1 MECVVLAAGE
11 GRRMR
16 PLTANRPKV
25 MLPLANRPILEHL
38 IVAARDAGITAFTLV
53 VGYREREIRSCF
65 GNGERLGVRIRY
77 VIQRHQLGTGD
88 ALRACEGLV
97 TGPFLLLNG
106 DMVTRSGDLR
116 ALAGREPPVIGV
128 SRSTHPE
135 DFGTVRMEGDR
146 VVDLAEKVP
155 NPPGDLISAGAYL
168 LDPGIFGLLESIG
181 RSERGEYEITDA
193 LSVLIREGGLAG
205 YPLSFWL
212 DVGYPWDLLSAN
224 AMLLSDR
231 AFEREGTVEPGV
243 VLDGD
248 VAVGPGSVLRTGTV
262 IEGPCV
268 IGRDCRIGPH
278 AYIRGATAIGND
290 CHVGH
295 CSEVKN
301 SVILAGTKVP
311 HFNYVGDSVIGSS
324 CNLGAGT
331 KIANLRNDRRPVQA
345 CGRDTGRLK
354 FGAIIGD
361 GVSFGINCS
370 VNAGSVVGSGC
381 SFAPQSYIHGCIM
394 DGTEMR

>member
-38 IVAARDAGITAFTLV
+38 LVAAREAGISEFILV
-53 VGYREREIRSCF
+53 VGYREREVRSCF
-65 GNGERLGVRIRY
+65 GNGERLGVGIRY
-77 VIQRHQLGTGD
+77 VTQRHQLGTGD

-97 TGPFLLLNG
+97 SGPFLLLNG
-106 DMVTRSGDLR
+106 DIVTRPADLR
-116 ALAGREPPVIGV
+116 ALAGRKPPVIGV
-128 SRSTHPE
+128 SRSSHPQ

-146 VVDLAEKVP
+146 ITDLAEKAP
-155 NPPGDLISAGAYL
+155 NPPGDLINAGAYL
-168 LDPGIFGLLESIG
+168 LGPGIFGLLETIG

-193 LSVLIREGGLAG
+193 LSVLIREGGVSG
-205 YPLSFWL
+205 YPMSFWL
-212 DVGYPWDLLSAN
+212 DVGYPWDLLEAN
-224 AMLLSDR
+224 AMLLSGW
-231 AFEREGTVEPGV
+231 AFEREGTVEPGA
-243 VLDGD
+243 VLEGD
-248 VAVGPGSVLRTGTV
+248 VAVGPGSVIRTGTV
-262 IEGPCV
+262 IEGPCI

-278 AYIRGATAIGND
+278 ASIRGATSIGND

-301 SVILAGTKVP
+301 SVILPRTKIP
-311 HFNYVGDSVIGSS
+311 HLNYVGDSVIGSS

-331 KIANLRNDRRPVQA
+331 KIANLRNDREPVHA
-345 CGRDTGRLK
+345 CGRSTGRVK
-354 FGAIIGD
+354 FGAIVGD

-370 VNAGSVVGSGC
+370 VNAGTVVGSGC

>member
-38 IVAARDAGITAFTLV
+38 IIAARDAGVSGFILV
-53 VGYREREIRSCF
+53 VGYREREVRTCF

-77 VIQRHQLGTGD
+77 VPQRHQLGTGD

-97 TGPFLLLNG
+97 SGPFLLLNG
-106 DMVTRSGDLR
+106 DMVVRSGDIR
-116 ALAGREPPVIGV
+116 ALAGHKPPVIAV
-128 SRSTHPE
+128 SRSPHAQ
-135 DFGTVRMEGDR
+135 DFGTVKMEGDR
-146 VVDLAEKVP
+146 IVDLTEKVP
-155 NPPGDLISAGAYL
+155 NPESDLINAGAYL

-193 LSVLIREGGLAG
+193 LSVLIRDGKVRG
-205 YPLSFWL
+205 YPMSFWL
-212 DVGYPWDLLSAN
+212 DVGHPWDLLEAN
-224 AMLLSDR
+224 RVLLEGWP
-231 AFEREGTVEPGV
+231 FGREGTVEPGA
-243 VLDGD
+243 VLSDD
-248 VAVGPGSVLRTGTV
+248 VAVGPGSVIRTGTV

-278 AYIRGATAIGND
+278 AYIRGATSIGNG
-290 CHVGH
+290 CHIGH

-301 SVILAGTKVP
+301 SVILPGTKIP
-311 HFNYVGDSVIGSS
+311 HFNYVGDSIIGSS

-331 KIANLRNDRRPVQA
+331 KIANLRNDHAPVHA
-345 CGRDTGRLK
+345 CGKNTGRVK
-354 FGAIIGD
+354 FGAIVGD

-370 VNAGSVVGSGC
+370 VNAGAVVGSGC
-381 SFAPQSYIHGCIM
+381 SFAPQSYVHGCIM
-394 DGTEMR
+394 EGTEMR

>member
-38 IVAARDAGITAFTLV
+38 IVAARDAGITEFILV
-53 VGYREREIRSCF
+53 VGYREREVRSCF

-77 VIQRHQLGTGD
+77 ATQRRQLGTGD

-106 DMVTRSGDLR
+106 DLVTRSGDLR
-116 ALAGREPPVIGV
+116 ALVGHEPPVMGV
-128 SRSTHPE
+128 SHSARPQ

-146 VVDLAEKVP
+146 VLDLAEKVP
-155 NPPGDLISAGAYL
+155 NPRGDLVNAGAYL
-168 LDPGIFGLLESIG
+168 LDPEIFGLLGSIG
-181 RSERGEYEITDA
+181 PSERGEYEITDA
-193 LSVLIREGGLAG
+193 LSALIREEKLAG

-224 AMLLSDR
+224 EMLLSDR
-231 AFEREGTVEPGV
+231 DFGREGTVEPGA

-248 VAVGPGSVLRTGTV
+248 VAVGPGSVIRTGTV
-262 IEGPCV
+262 IEGPCI

-278 AYIRGATAIGND
+278 AYIRGATSIGND
-290 CHVGH
+290 CHIGH
-295 CSEVKN
+295 GSEVKN

-311 HFNYVGDSVIGSS
+311 HLNYVGDSIIGSS

-331 KIANLRNDRRPVQA
+331 KIANLRNDRKPVQA

-354 FGAIIGD
+354 FGAVVGD

-370 VNAGSVVGSGC
+370 LNAGTVVGSGC

>member
-38 IVAARDAGITAFTLV
+38 IVAARDAGISSFILV
-53 VGYREREIRSCF
+53 VGYREREVRSCF

-77 VIQRHQLGTGD
+77 VTQRRQLGTGD
-88 ALRACEGLV
+88 ALRACEGLAS
-97 TGPFLLLNG
+97 GPFLLMNG
-106 DMVTRSGDLR
+106 DMVTRSEDIR
-116 ALAGREPPVIGV
+116 ALAGRQPPVIGL
-128 SRSTHPE
+128 SRSTHPQ
-135 DFGTVRMEGDR
+135 DFGTVRMEGER
-146 VVDLAEKVP
+146 ITDLSEKVP
-155 NPPGDLISAGAYL
+155 NPAGDLVNAGAYL
-168 LDPGIFGLLESIG
+168 LDPDIFGLLESIG
-181 RSERGEYEITDA
+181 PSERGEYEITDA
-193 LSVLIREGGLAG
+193 LSLLIREGRVTG

-212 DVGYPWDLLSAN
+212 DVGYPWDLLDAN
-224 AMLLSDR
+224 AMLLAAW
-231 AFEREGTVEPGV
+231 AFVREGTIEPGA

-248 VAVGPGSVLRTGTV
+248 VAVGPGSVVRTGTV
-262 IEGPCV
+262 IEGPCI

-278 AYIRGATAIGND
+278 AFIRGATSIGNN
-290 CHVGH
+290 CHIGH

-311 HFNYVGDSVIGSS
+311 HFNYVGDSIIGSS

-331 KIANLRNDRRPVQA
+331 KIANLRNDRSPVHA
-345 CGRDTGRLK
+345 CGRDTGKVK
-354 FGAIIGD
+354 FGAIVGD

-370 VNAGSVVGSGC
+370 VNAGTVVGSGS

>member
-38 IVAARDAGITAFTLV
+38 IVAARDAGVTGFTLV
-53 VGYREREIRSCF
+53 VGYREREVRSCF
-65 GNGERLGVRIRY
+65 GDGERLGVKIRY
-77 VIQRHQLGTGD
+77 VPQRHQLGTGD

-97 TGPFLLLNG
+97 SGPFLLLNG
-106 DMVTRSGDLR
+106 DLVIRSVDIR
-116 ALAGREPPVIGV
+116 ALMARRAPVIGL

-135 DFGTVRMEGDR
+135 DFGTVRVEGDK
-146 VVDLAEKVP
+146 VVELAEKVP
-155 NPPGDLISAGAYL
+155 NPAGDLINAGAYL
-168 LDPGIFGLLESIG
+168 LDPGIFGLLASIG

-193 LSVLIREGGLAG
+193 LSVLVSKGEVTG

-212 DVGYPWDLLSAN
+212 DVGYPWDLLEAN
-224 AMLLSDR
+224 ATILQDWT
-231 AFEREGTVEPGV
+231 FGREGTVEPGA
-243 VLDGD
+243 VLEGD
-248 VAVGPGSVLRTGTV
+248 VAVGPGSVIRAGTV
-262 IEGPCV
+262 IEGPCA

-278 AYIRGATAIGND
+278 AYIRGATSIGND

-301 SVILAGTKVP
+301 SVILPGTKIP
-311 HFNYVGDSVIGSS
+311 HFNYVGDSIIGSS

-331 KIANLRNDRRPVQA
+331 MIANLRHDRMPVHA
-345 CGRDTGRLK
+345 CGRSTGRVK
-354 FGAIIGD
+354 FGAIVGD

-370 VNAGSVVGSGC
+370 VNAGSVIGST
-381 SFAPQSYIHGCIM
+381 SRFAPQSYIHGCVM
-394 DGTEMR
+394 EGTEMR

>member
-38 IVAARDAGITAFTLV
+38 IVAARDAGVTEFTLV
-53 VGYREREIRSCF
+53 VGYREREVRTCF
-65 GNGERLGVRIRY
+65 GDGERLGVSIRY
-77 VIQRHQLGTGD
+77 VPQRHQLGTGD
-88 ALRACEGLV
+88 ALRTCEGLV

-106 DMVTRSGDLR
+106 DMVIRSGDLR
-116 ALAGREPPVIGV
+116 ALMDRRPPVIGL
-128 SRSTHPE
+128 SRSSHPE
-135 DFGTVRMEGDR
+135 DFGTVRVEGGR
-146 VVDLAEKVP
+146 VVELAEKVP
-155 NPPGDLISAGAYL
+155 NPASSLINAGAYL
-168 LDPGIFGLLESIG
+168 LDPGIFDLLESIG
-181 RSERGEYEITDA
+181 RSERGEFEITDA
-193 LSVLIREGGLAG
+193 LSVLIGKGEVTG

-212 DVGYPWDLLSAN
+212 DVGYPWDLLEAN
-224 AMLLSDR
+224 GMLLEDWTFS
-231 AFEREGTVEPGV
+231 REGTVEPGA
-243 VLDGD
+243 VLEGD
-248 VAVGPGSVLRTGTV
+248 VAVGPGSVIRTGTV
-262 IEGPCV
+262 IEGPCA

-278 AYIRGATAIGND
+278 AYIRGATSIGND

-301 SVILAGTKVP
+301 SVILTGTKIP
-311 HFNYVGDSVIGSS
+311 HFNYVGDSIIGSS

-331 KIANLRNDRRPVQA
+331 KIANLRNDRTPVKA
-345 CGRDTGRLK
+345 CGRSTGRVK
-354 FGAIIGD
+354 FGAIVGD

-370 VNAGSVVGSGC
+370 VNAGSVVGSNC
-381 SFAPQSYIHGCIM
+381 RFAPQSYIHGCIM

>member
-16 PLTANRPKV
+16 PLTAHRPKV

-38 IVAARDAGITAFTLV
+38 IIAARDAGITEFTLV
-53 VGYREREIRSCF
+53 VGYREREVRSCF

-77 VIQRHQLGTGD
+77 VPQRHQLGTGD

-97 TGPFLLLNG
+97 SGPFLLLNG
-106 DMVTRSGDLR
+106 DMVVRSGDIR
-116 ALAGREPPVIGV
+116 ALAGLHPPVIAV
-128 SRSTHPE
+128 SRSSHAQ

-146 VVDLAEKVP
+146 ILDLAEKVP
-155 NPPGDLISAGAYL
+155 NPPGDLINAGAYL
-168 LDPGIFGLLESIG
+168 LDPGIFDLLESIG
-181 RSERGEYEITDA
+181 RSERGEFEITDA
-193 LSVLIREGGLAG
+193 LSALIGEGRVTG
-205 YPLSFWL
+205 YPMSFWL
-212 DVGYPWDLLSAN
+212 DVGHPWDLLEAN
-224 AMLLSDR
+224 ESTSPDLDL
-231 AFEREGTVEPGV
+231 REGGDRRAWSGPH
-243 VLDGD
+243 GD
-248 VAVGPGSVLRTGTV
+248 VAVGPGSTIRTGTV

-278 AYIRGATAIGND
+278 AYIRGATSIGND
-290 CHVGH
+290 CHIGH

-301 SVILAGTKVP
+301 SVILPGTKIP

-331 KIANLRNDRRPVQA
+331 KIANLRNDHAPVHA
-345 CGRDTGRLK
+345 CGKNTGRVK
-354 FGAIIGD
+354 FGAIVGD

-370 VNAGSVVGSGC
+370 VNAGTVVGSGC
-381 SFAPQSYIHGCIM
+381 SFAPQSYVHGCIM
-394 DGTEMR
+394 EGTEMR

>member
-38 IVAARDAGITAFTLV
+38 MVAARDAGMADFILV

-77 VIQRHQLGTGD
+77 VTQRHQLGTGD

-106 DMVTRSGDLR
+106 DMVTRPGDLR
-116 ALAGREPPVIGV
+116 ALAARVPPVMGI

-135 DFGTVRMEGDR
+135 DFGTVRMERER
-146 VVDLAEKVP
+146 VTDLAEKVP
-155 NPPGDLISAGAYL
+155 TPAGDLINAGAYL
-168 LDPGIFGLLESIG
+168 LDPDIFGLLGSIG

-193 LSVLIREGGLAG
+193 LSVLAREGRLTG

-224 AMLLSDR
+224 EMLLSGLS
-231 AFEREGTVEPGV
+231 FEREGTIEPGA
-243 VLDGD
+243 VLEGD
-248 VAVGPGSVLRTGTV
+248 VAVGPGSVIRTGTV

-268 IGRDCRIGPH
+268 IGRDSRIGPH
-278 AYIRGATAIGND
+278 AYIRGATSIGND

-301 SVILAGTKVP
+301 SVILSGTKVP
-311 HFNYVGDSVIGSS
+311 HLNYVGDSIIGSS

-331 KIANLRNDRRPVQA
+331 KIANLRNDRQPV
-345 CGRDTGRLK
+345 
-354 FGAIIGD
+354 
-361 GVSFGINCS
+361 
-370 VNAGSVVGSGC
+370 
-381 SFAPQSYIHGCIM
+381 
-394 DGTEMR
+394 

>member
-38 IVAARDAGITAFTLV
+38 ILAARDAGVTEFTLV
-53 VGYREREIRSCF
+53 VGYREREVRNCF
-65 GNGERLGVRIRY
+65 GDGERLGVAIRY
-77 VIQRHQLGTGD
+77 VPQRHQLGTGD

-97 TGPFLLLNG
+97 SGPFLLLNG
-106 DMVTRSGDLR
+106 DMVIRSGDLR
-116 ALAGREPPVIGV
+116 ALMGRRPPVIGL
-128 SRSTHPE
+128 SRSSHPE
-135 DFGTVRMEGDR
+135 DFGTVRLEGDR
-146 VVDLAEKVP
+146 VVELAEKVAKP
-155 NPPGDLISAGAYL
+155 ASDLINAGAYL
-168 LDPGIFGLLESIG
+168 LDPGIFELLDSLG
-181 RSERGEYEITDA
+181 QSERGEYEITDA
-193 LSVLIREGGLAG
+193 FSVLIGKGEVTG

-212 DVGYPWDLLSAN
+212 DVGYPWDLLEAN
-224 AMLLSDR
+224 AMLLQDWT
-231 AFEREGTVEPGV
+231 FEREGTVEPGA
-243 VLDGD
+243 VLEGD
-248 VAVGPGSVLRTGTV
+248 VAVGPGSVVRAGTV

-278 AYIRGATAIGND
+278 AYLRGPTSIGNG

-301 SVILAGTKVP
+301 SVILAGTKIP
-311 HFNYVGDSVIGSS
+311 HFNYVGDSIIGSS

-331 KIANLRNDRRPVQA
+331 KIANLRNDRAPVKA
-345 CGRDTGRLK
+345 CGRSTGRVK
-354 FGAIIGD
+354 FGAIVGD

-370 VNAGSVVGSGC
+370 VNAGSVVGSN
-381 SFAPQSYIHGCIM
+381 SRFAPQSYVHGCIM
-394 DGTEMR
+394 EGTEMR

>member
-38 IVAARDAGITAFTLV
+38 IIAARDAGIEEFTLV
-53 VGYREREIRSCF
+53 VGYREREVRSCF

-77 VIQRHQLGTGD
+77 VTQRHQLGTGD

-97 TGPFLLLNG
+97 SGPFLLLNG
-106 DMVTRSGDLR
+106 DTVTRPGDLR
-116 ALAGREPPVIGV
+116 ALAGRSPTVIGV
-128 SRSTHPE
+128 SRSPHAE

-146 VVDLAEKVP
+146 ITDLAEKVP
-155 NPPGDLISAGAYL
+155 RPASDLVNAGAYL
-168 LDPGIFGLLESIG
+168 LDDGIFDLLGSIG

-193 LSVLIREGGLAG
+193 LSALIREGRVMG
-205 YPLSFWL
+205 YPMAFWL
-212 DVGYPWDLLSAN
+212 DVGYPWDLLEAN
-224 AMLLSDR
+224 AMLLGTLI
-231 AFEREGTVEPGV
+231 FEREGAVEPGAV
-243 VLDGD
+243 IEGE
-248 VAVGPGSVLRTGTV
+248 VAIGPGSVVRAGTV
-262 IEGPCV
+262 IEGPCI
-268 IGRDCRIGPH
+268 IGSDCRIGPH
-278 AYIRGATAIGND
+278 AYIRGATSIGND

-301 SVILAGTKVP
+301 SVILPGTKIP

-331 KIANLRNDRRPVQA
+331 KMANLRNDRTPVHA
-345 CGRDTGRLK
+345 CGKNTGRVK
-354 FGAIIGD
+354 FGAIVGD

-370 VNAGSVVGSGC
+370 VNAGTVVGSNC
-381 SFAPQSYIHGCIM
+381 SFAPQSYIHGCIRE
-394 DGTEMR
+394 GTEMR

>member
-38 IVAARDAGITAFTLV
+38 IIAARDAGISEFTLV
-53 VGYREREIRSCF
+53 VGYREREVRSCF
-65 GNGERLGVRIRY
+65 GNGERLGVGIRY
-77 VIQRHQLGTGD
+77 VPQRHQLGTGD

-97 TGPFLLLNG
+97 SGPFLLLNG
-106 DMVTRSGDLR
+106 DMVTGSGDIR
-116 ALAGREPPVIGV
+116 ALAGRHPMVIGL
-128 SRSTHPE
+128 SRSSHAE

-146 VVDLAEKVP
+146 IIDLAEKAP
-155 NPPGDLISAGAYL
+155 NPADNLINAGAYL
-168 LDPGIFGLLESIG
+168 LDTGIFEILGSIG

-193 LSVLIREGGLAG
+193 LSILIREGKVTG
-205 YPLSFWL
+205 YPMALWL
-212 DVGYPWDLLSAN
+212 DVGYPWDLLEAN
-224 AMLLSDR
+224 TMLLSTR
-231 AFEREGTVEPGV
+231 AFEREGTIESGA

-248 VAVGPGSVLRTGTV
+248 VAVGPGSVIRTGTV
-262 IEGPCV
+262 IEGPCI

-278 AYIRGATAIGND
+278 AYIRGATSIGND
-290 CHVGH
+290 CHIGH

-301 SVILAGTKVP
+301 SVILPGTKIP
-311 HFNYVGDSVIGSS
+311 HFNYVGDSIIGSS

-331 KIANLRNDRRPVQA
+331 KIANLRNDRAPVHA
-345 CGRDTGRLK
+345 CGKNTGRVK
-354 FGAIIGD
+354 FGAIVGD

-370 VNAGSVVGSGC
+370 VNAGAVVGSNC
-381 SFAPQSYIHGCIM
+381 SFAPQSYIHGCIRE
-394 DGTEMR
+394 GTEMR

>member
-38 IVAARDAGITAFTLV
+38 IVSARDAGISEFTLV
-53 VGYREREIRSCF
+53 VGYREREVRSCF
-65 GNGERLGVRIRY
+65 GDGERLGIRIRY
-77 VIQRHQLGTGD
+77 VPQRHQLGTGD

-97 TGPFLLLNG
+97 SGPFLLLNG
-106 DMVTRSGDLR
+106 DMVVRSDDIR
-116 ALAGREPPVIGV
+116 ALAGRHPTVIGV
-128 SRSTHPE
+128 SRSSHAE

-146 VVDLAEKVP
+146 IVDLAEKVP
-155 NPPGDLISAGAYL
+155 NPAGDLVNAGAYL
-168 LDPGIFGLLESIG
+168 LDPGIFDLLESVG

-193 LSVLIREGGLAG
+193 LAALIREGRVTG
-205 YPLSFWL
+205 YPMSFWL
-212 DVGYPWDLLSAN
+212 DVGHPWDLLEAN
-224 AMLLSDR
+224 ALLLGSWS
-231 AFEREGTVEPGV
+231 FGREGTVEPGA
-243 VLDGD
+243 VLSDD
-248 VAVGPGSVLRTGTV
+248 VSVGAGSVIRTGTV

-268 IGRDCRIGPH
+268 IGRDCRVGPH
-278 AYIRGATAIGND
+278 AYIRGATSIGNG

-301 SVILAGTKVP
+301 SVVLPGTKIP

-331 KIANLRNDRRPVQA
+331 KIANLRNDRAPVQA
-345 CGRDTGRLK
+345 CGKSTGRVK
-354 FGAIIGD
+354 FGAIVGD

-370 VNAGSVVGSGC
+370 VNAGTVVGSGC
-381 SFAPQSYIHGCIM
+381 SFAPQSYIHGCIRE
-394 DGTEMR
+394 GTEMR

>member
-38 IVAARDAGITAFTLV
+38 IVAARDAGVTEFTLV
-53 VGYREREIRSCF
+53 VGYREREVRTCF
-65 GNGERLGVRIRY
+65 GDGERLGVRIRY
-77 VIQRHQLGTGD
+77 VPQRHQLGTGD
-88 ALRACEGLV
+88 ALRACEGLLS
-97 TGPFLLLNG
+97 GPFLLLNG
-106 DMVTRSGDLR
+106 DIVIRSGDLR
-116 ALAGREPPVIGV
+116 ALMSRRPPVIGL
-128 SRSTHPE
+128 SRSSHPE

-146 VVDLAEKVP
+146 VVELAEKIP
-155 NPPGDLISAGAYL
+155 NPAGDLINAGAYL
-168 LDPGIFGLLESIG
+168 LDPGIFDLLESLG
-181 RSERGEYEITDA
+181 RSERGEFEITDA
-193 LSVLIREGGLAG
+193 LSALIGKGEVSG

-212 DVGYPWDLLSAN
+212 DVGYPWDLLEAN
-224 AMLLSDR
+224 AIILGDWTFSRD
-231 AFEREGTVEPGV
+231 GTVEPGA
-243 VLDGD
+243 VLEGD
-248 VAVGPGSVLRTGTV
+248 VAVGPGSVVRTGTV

-268 IGRDCRIGPH
+268 IGRDCRVGPH
-278 AYIRGATAIGND
+278 AYIRGATSIGND

-301 SVILAGTKVP
+301 SVVLPGTRIP

-331 KIANLRNDRRPVQA
+331 KIANLRNDRAPVPA
-345 CGRDTGRLK
+345 CGRSTGRVK
-354 FGAIIGD
+354 FGAIVGD

-370 VNAGSVVGSGC
+370 VNAGSVVGSN
-381 SFAPQSYIHGCIM
+381 SRFAPQSYVHGCIM
-394 DGTEMR
+394 EGTEMK

>member
-38 IVAARDAGITAFTLV
+38 LIAARDAGIQEFLLV
-53 VGYREREIRSCF
+53 VGYREREVRSCF

-77 VIQRHQLGTGD
+77 VPQRHQLGTGD

-97 TGPFLLLNG
+97 SGPFLLLNG
-106 DMVTRSGDLR
+106 DMVARSEDLR
-116 ALAGREPPVIGV
+116 ALAGRTPPAIGIA
-128 SRSTHPE
+128 RSPHPE

-146 VVDLAEKVP
+146 IVDLAEKVP
-155 NPPGDLISAGAYL
+155 NPAGDLISAGAYL

-193 LSVLIREGGLAG
+193 LSILIREGGVTG
-205 YPLSFWL
+205 YPMAFWL
-212 DVGYPWDLLSAN
+212 DVGHPWDLLSAN
-224 AMLLSDR
+224 AMLLSAWTFD
-231 AFEREGTVEPGV
+231 REGTIEPGA
-243 VLDGD
+243 VLEGD
-248 VAVGPGSVLRTGTV
+248 VAVGPGSVIRTGTV
-262 IEGPCV
+262 IEGPCI

-278 AYIRGATAIGND
+278 AYLRGATSIGND

-301 SVILAGTKVP
+301 SVILPGTKIP
-311 HFNYVGDSVIGSS
+311 HFNYVGDSIIGSS

-331 KIANLRNDRRPVQA
+331 KIANLRNDRAPVHA
-345 CGRDTGRLK
+345 CGRDTGRTK
-354 FGAIIGD
+354 FGAVVGD

-370 VNAGSVVGSGC
+370 VNAGAVVGSGC

-394 DGTEMR
+394 EGSEMR